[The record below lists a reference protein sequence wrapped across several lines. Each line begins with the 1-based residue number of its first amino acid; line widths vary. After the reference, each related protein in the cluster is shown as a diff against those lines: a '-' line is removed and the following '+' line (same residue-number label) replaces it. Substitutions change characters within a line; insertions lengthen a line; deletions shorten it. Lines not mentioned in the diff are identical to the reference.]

1 MIHIFHICPYFY
13 VPKQNTFYEGEYHD
27 EHPNIV
33 VFWEVF
39 ESLTAEEKKKF
50 LCKYFIIRLAVI
62 SIYVYQF

>member
-1 MIHIFHICPYFY
+1 MIHIFHICSYFY

-27 EHPNIV
+27 EHPNIL

-62 SIYVYQF
+62 SIYVYKF